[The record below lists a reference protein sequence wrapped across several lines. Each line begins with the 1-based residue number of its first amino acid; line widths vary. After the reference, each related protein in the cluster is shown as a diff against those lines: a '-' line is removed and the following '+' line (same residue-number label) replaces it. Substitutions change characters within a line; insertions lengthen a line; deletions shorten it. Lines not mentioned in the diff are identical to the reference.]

1 MAYRRTARVAVRLA
15 DNRTKILDAARQLV
29 SEGGW
34 AQTQV
39 ASVAATAGVATG
51 TVYRYFASKTELFAE
66 VLANVSRREIA
77 VMTEIAR
84 RAPDPHAGL
93 HDTVR
98 TFVKRAMRNRRLA
111 YALIAEPCA
120 HEIDAAR
127 LTYRHAISGLIM
139 RLVDAGQRDGS
150 FRPTM
155 RSDVAATVIV
165 GGFMEALVGP
175 LSPLTPEYGSSVERE
190 SAAVERLAG
199 EIADLCCA
207 CVEADRSAGG
217 NALSRRSA
225 A

>member
-1 MAYRRTARVAVRLA
+1 MAYRRTERVAVRLA
-15 DNRTKILDAARQLV
+15 DNRARILDAARQLV

-66 VLANVSRREIA
+66 VLANVSRQEIA

-84 RAPDPHAGL
+84 SAPSPHAGL
-93 HDTVR
+93 HDAVR

-120 HEIDAAR
+120 YEIDAAR
-127 LTYRHAISGLIM
+127 LTYRRAISGLVM

-150 FRPTM
+150 FRATM
-155 RSDVAATVIV
+155 RSDIAATVIV

-175 LSPLTPEYGSSVERE
+175 LSPPIGSNVERDPA
-190 SAAVERLAG
+190 SVQQLAD
-199 EIADLCCA
+199 EIADLCCGCLTLA
-207 CVEADRSAGG
+207 PSTTGTPIKA
-217 NALSRRSA
+217 SRRKA